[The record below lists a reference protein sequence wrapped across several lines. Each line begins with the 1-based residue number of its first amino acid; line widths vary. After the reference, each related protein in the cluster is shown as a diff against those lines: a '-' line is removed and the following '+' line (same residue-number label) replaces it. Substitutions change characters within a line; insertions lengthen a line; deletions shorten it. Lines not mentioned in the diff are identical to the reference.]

1 MNQSFN
7 EKNKKMTLFSESG
20 EMGRFILGMIDIF
33 QKWYKEWLYQ
43 KNLFHRVA
51 LKIKII
57 VKKYNFEVF
66 LSIFVHKTEPFN
78 FGQKLEQAQG
88 VVLSKKA
95 S

>member
-51 LKIKII
+51 FKIKII

-66 LSIFVHKTEPFN
+66 FIHFCPQN
-78 FGQKLEQAQG
+78 RAI
-88 VVLSKKA
+88 
-95 S
+95 